1 MVKLAYTPALGAGGG
16 NPVEVQVLSPA
27 PKTNFMEEYLKF
39 TKSLAKEAEEIAL
52 KYFTFEIENTW
63 KEDNT
68 PLTKADTEINDL
80 VIKRINE
87 TYPEHSVYGE
97 EKSDI
102 KENSKYIWVCDPI
115 DGTMA
120 FSCGLPIFVFSI
132 ALVDQS
138 TGLPIL
144 GLINDPVMKNM
155 YWAYKGNGAYRNG
168 KKIFVSKNKI
178 FLNTYL
184 NTGASGRAVGFS
196 NLPLMKILSEK
207 KCAVM
212 RYPSFIYGG
221 IQVANGKYLG
231 AVYYHKYG
239 HDVAALKIITE
250 EAGGKVTDLNGN
262 ERRYDE
268 DGIGCILSNGVLHTE
283 LLEIVQI
290 GKL

>member
-1 MVKLAYTPALGAGGG
+1 
-16 NPVEVQVLSPA
+16 
-27 PKTNFMEEYLKF
+27 MEQYLEFAK
-39 TKSLAKEAEEIAL
+39 KLAKEAEEIAL
-52 KYFTFEIENTW
+52 KYFSFEIENTW

-68 PLTKADTEINDL
+68 PLTRADTEINDL

-87 TYPEHSVYGE
+87 RYPEHSIYGE
-97 EKSDI
+97 ERSER

-138 TGLPIL
+138 NGLPVL
-144 GLINDPVMKNM
+144 GLINDPIMKNM
-155 YWAYKGNGAYRNG
+155 YWAYKDSGAYRNG
-168 KKIFVSKNKI
+168 QKISVSTSSD
-178 FLNTYL
+178 LTNTYL
-184 NTGASGRAVGFS
+184 STGASGRAVGFS
-196 NLPLMKILSEK
+196 NLPLMKTLSDR

-221 IQVANGKYLG
+221 IQVANGKYIG
-231 AVYYHKYG
+231 AVFYSKSG

-250 EAGGKVTDLNGN
+250 EAGGKVTDLNGE

-268 DGIGCILSNGVLHTE
+268 DGLGCVVSNGILHNE
-283 LLEIVQI
+283 LLKIVKS
-290 GKL
+290 GKV